1 MGIERMTLVE
11 FSGNSDCLDDVLER
25 ALHSGL
31 FQPENAARLSEY
43 SVGDCSLHR
52 NPYGTLSIK
61 INEIASQLKINL
73 ELRAFDRLLIGKES
87 RQAFIEQAG
96 EYLNRLRDEF
106 PPYFEKKHAL
116 EDELASYHAAIDMLK
131 RINRPD
137 IDFDSLFSGTFIKVR
152 FGKMPSVGYQSM
164 DKRTDKPFSLY
175 ELSTDGGY
183 TWCIYITAEQ
193 FHDDIDELFAK
204 SGFQRLRIPDYVH
217 GTTPNAIAYVEQGI
231 HTEMASLKATEKEI
245 DHFIAREEESFLMVY
260 SKNKFLYSAYDL
272 RKYVVEIRNIFHVVG
287 FVLTKEKE
295 NFLGMFDDLKIHIIE
310 KPAEKDTRLHTPV
323 KLRNNWFTKPFEMFV
338 NMYGSPS
345 YEDID
350 PTSFVAYTYCLL
362 FGIMFGDVGQGL
374 LISLVGM
381 FVTRWKKMPLG
392 GIMTRIGISSAV
404 FGLCYGSVFG
414 FEDLLNPMFYAL
426 GFHEKPIEVL
436 HPDTT
441 SKILLTSIGLGV
453 SLIIMVIIFNMC
465 MGIKHKDY
473 SRFFF
478 SQNGLVGLM
487 FYGGALVAVVTGL
500 QGINLLNS
508 VYITVF
514 FVLPILVMFFREPI
528 TRLIDIQ
535 GHKNLL
541 HKDKYLMDSAVFK
554 TLDTDITKLFTT
566 EFITARFGRIPI
578 DSYQKLT
585 FYMEEPFMMYTLKS
599 DTDYIWIIYAMAT
612 PEKEQIDAIFHD
624 LYFERIYIPQ
634 DDLASVAQAEAFMK
648 SCIEAGGNTGNP
660 RENPSKKPGLLHT
673 LFPEGVANF
682 IIESF
687 FEMFEVLLSFI
698 TNTMSFLRVGGF
710 ILSHAGMMSVVMTL
724 SGMVSVGASP
734 VVVIIGNLFV
744 IGLEG
749 LIVGIQCLRLEFY
762 EMFSR
767 FFDGEGEPFIPV
779 TVTERG
785 SASL

>member
-11 FSGNSDCLDDVLER
+11 FSGSSDHLDDVLER
-25 ALHSGL
+25 ALRSGM

-43 SVGDCSLHR
+43 SIGDCSLHR

-61 INEIASQLKINL
+61 INEIASQLKIKT
-73 ELRAFDRLLIGKES
+73 ELRDFDRLLIGNES

-96 EYLNRLRDEF
+96 AYLNRLRDEF
-106 PPYFEKKHAL
+106 PPYFEKKHVL
-116 EDELASYHAAIDMLK
+116 EDELISYQAAMDMLK
-131 RINRPD
+131 RVNRPD
-137 IDFDSLFSGTFIKVR
+137 INFDDLFSGTFIKVR
-152 FGKMPSVGYQSM
+152 FGKLPTVSLQSL

-175 ELSTDGGY
+175 ELSTEGGY

-193 FHDDIDELFAK
+193 FHDDIDQLFAK

-217 GTTPNAIAYVEQGI
+217 GTAGGAMAYVSEGI
-231 HTEMASLKATEKEI
+231 QTEMTSMEKAQEDI
-245 DHFIAREEESFLMVY
+245 DHFIAREEETFLMVY

-287 FVLTKEKE
+287 FVMTREKDS
-295 NFLGMFDDLKIHIIE
+295 FLQLFQGLNIHTME
-310 KPAEKDTRLHTPV
+310 KPAEKDTRLQTPV

-345 YEDID
+345 YMDID

-374 LISLVGM
+374 LIALIGL
-381 FVTRWKKMPLG
+381 FVTRRKKMQLG
-392 GIMTRIGISSAV
+392 GIMTRIGISSSI
-404 FGLCYGSVFG
+404 FGVLYGSVFG
-414 FEDLLNPMFYAL
+414 FEELLNPLFHAL
-426 GFHEKPIEVL
+426 GFAEKPIEVL

-441 SKILLTSIGLGV
+441 SKILLMSIGLGV
-453 SLIIMVIIFNMC
+453 SLIVMVIIFNMC
-465 MGIKHKDY
+465 MGVKHRSY

-478 SQNGLVGLM
+478 SQNGLAGLL
-487 FYGGALVAVVTGL
+487 FYGGVLVAVILGM
-500 QGINLLNS
+500 QGTNLLTPA
-508 VYITVF
+508 YITVF
-514 FVLPILVMFFREPI
+514 FVIPVLVMFFREPI
-528 TRLIDIQ
+528 TRLIGIQ

-541 HKDKYLMDSAVFK
+541 HKDKTLMDSTVFK
-554 TLDTDITKLFTT
+554 TLDTDITKLFNT
-566 EFITARFGRIPI
+566 EFITARFGRIPM

-599 DTDYIWIIYAMAT
+599 DTEYIWIIYAMAT
-612 PEKEQIDAIFHD
+612 PEKEQIDAIFQD

-634 DDLASVAQAEAFMK
+634 EDLASVAQAETFIK
-648 SCIEAGGNTGNP
+648 GCVETGGNVDTP
-660 RENPSKKPGLLHT
+660 RENPSKKPGLLFT

-687 FEMFEVLLSFI
+687 FEMFEVLLSFV

-734 VVVIIGNLFV
+734 VVVIFGNLFV

-767 FFDGEGEPFIPV
+767 FFDGEGETFTPV
-779 TVTERG
+779 TIT
-785 SASL
+785 A